1 MDYAQYQGKNPLIN
15 AYMNPTSG
23 VLGDACLWLDTV
35 KPFLQCPHGT
45 PTVGYVAHCRQSPNF
60 LTKPI
65 HKLK

>member
-1 MDYAQYQGKNPLIN
+1 MRTSQEEEAIGVYLL
-15 AYMNPTSG
+15 YMPEET
-23 VLGDACLWLDTV
+23 CLWLDTV
-35 KPFLQCPHGT
+35 KQFLQCPHGT